1 LATAFSLPSD
11 PLTAATI
18 GALDWCGRGHE
29 FILHWQHCTR
39 VRGVAFSRYQL
50 LRQVGRN
57 GHTALWLRLED
68 DGATVVSN
76 QGGTLRRGSG
86 PMSWCGCA
94 VRNSPHARRR
104 DSIVMTSGSSM
115 NSARR
120 SFARTAFRTR
130 PTGRL
135 SRSLGVLGYYTL
147 VALTLDAFEIEA
159 PAIAVAPLQ
168 PLPPSWQHE
177 NGSSATRSA
186 ARQP

>member
-1 LATAFSLPSD
+1 M
-11 PLTAATI
+11 
-18 GALDWCGRGHE
+18 
-29 FILHWQHCTR
+29 
-39 VRGVAFSRYQL
+39 V
-50 LRQVGRN
+50 
-57 GHTALWLRLED
+57 WLRSPQFAARATPRFDRD
-68 DGATVVSN
+68 DE
-76 QGGTLRRGSG
+76 R
-86 PMSWCGCA
+86 
-94 VRNSPHARRR
+94 
-104 DSIVMTSGSSM
+104 IVL